1 MTRYRWHIVGHLP
14 LLERLEKDIET
25 DGLSHSYI
33 FAGPPQIGKHSVAL
47 TLAHILQCEQGYCY
61 DCTTCSQISKGIHSE
76 TIEFRD
82 DGEELGIDAIR
93 DLLNRLYLTP
103 SARYKIV
110 IIERAE
116 RMTTAAANC
125 LLKMLEE
132 PPPQT
137 LFILTTDNIRELLPT
152 VISRS
157 RTLHFQTCS
166 NTELLDFLSLEY
178 MDREPRTLEL
188 ACELSLGRPG
198 VAFKILEDPDMMEFY
213 TMLYRD
219 INRFF
224 AFNNIFERFAYLQD
238 LVEDSHKIG
247 IFLDIF
253 THLARKKMIEGGSGT
268 QSDTSCLGTGTDAR
282 YLALLDKIV
291 ASKTALRQHV
301 NPRLLLENIML
312 SF

>member
-14 LLERLEKDIET
+14 LLEQLEKDIQT
-25 DGLSHSYI
+25 SSLAHSYI
-33 FAGPPQIGKHSVAL
+33 FAGPPEIGKRTVAV
-47 TLAHILQCEQGYCY
+47 TLAHILQCEHDFCH
-61 DCTTCSQISKGIHSE
+61 DCVTCSQITKGIHSE

-82 DGEELGIDAIR
+82 DGETLGIDVIR
-93 DLLNRLYLTP
+93 ELLNRLYLTP
-103 SARYKIV
+103 SAPYKIV

-116 RMTTAAANC
+116 RMTTEAANC

-137 LFILTTDNIRELLPT
+137 LFMITTDNIRELLPT

-157 RTLHFQTCS
+157 RTLNFQTCS
-166 NTELLDFLSLEY
+166 QQELMDFLSLEY
-178 MDREPRTLEL
+178 MDREPKTLEL

-198 VAFKILEDPDMMEFY
+198 VAFKILKDPDMMEFY

-238 LVEDSHKIG
+238 LIEDSHKVG

-253 THLARKKMIEGGSGT
+253 THLARKKMLEGGENG
-268 QSDTSCLGTGTDAR
+268 AK
-282 YLALLDKIV
+282 YLALLDKI
-291 ASKTALRQHV
+291 ASSKTALRQHV

>member
-14 LLERLEKDIET
+14 LLEQLEKDVET
-25 DGLSHSYI
+25 GNVAHSYI
-33 FAGPPQIGKHSVAL
+33 FAGPPQIGKHTVAL
-47 TLAHILQCEQGYCY
+47 TMAHILQCEQGFCH
-61 DCTTCSQISKGIHSE
+61 DCVTCSQISKGIHSE
-76 TIEFRD
+76 TMEFRD
-82 DGEELGIDAIR
+82 DGETLGIDAIR

-116 RMTTAAANC
+116 RMTTEAANC

-137 LFILTTDNIRELLPT
+137 LFMITTDNILELLPT

-157 RTLHFQTCS
+157 RTLNFQTCS
-166 NTELLDFLSLEY
+166 SAELLDFLSLEY
-178 MDREPRTLEL
+178 MDREPKTLEL

-224 AFNNIFERFAYLQD
+224 AFNNIFERFVYLQE
-238 LVEDSHKIG
+238 LIEDSNKIG

-253 THLARKKMIEGGSGT
+253 THLARKKMLEGDPRT
-268 QSDTSCLGTGTDAR
+268 NAR

-301 NPRLLLENIML
+301 NPRLLLENMML